1 MRKRKNKGLTVYNYE
16 KRYTIG
22 GERIQEM
29 RSLTAVEYFSHC
41 KRKDSSKIALQKDR
55 ICFVYKTQSFILEK
69 YVNVPGQPTVLRVET
84 NVEDVELPPF
94 INIEKEI
101 TKDLSYSSDRLAEV
115 MF

>member
-16 KRYTIG
+16 KRYTVG

-29 RSLTAVEYFSHC
+29 RSLTAVEYFSNC

-69 YVNVPGQPTVLRVET
+69 YVNVPG
-84 NVEDVELPPF
+84 
-94 INIEKEI
+94 
-101 TKDLSYSSDRLAEV
+101 
-115 MF
+115 